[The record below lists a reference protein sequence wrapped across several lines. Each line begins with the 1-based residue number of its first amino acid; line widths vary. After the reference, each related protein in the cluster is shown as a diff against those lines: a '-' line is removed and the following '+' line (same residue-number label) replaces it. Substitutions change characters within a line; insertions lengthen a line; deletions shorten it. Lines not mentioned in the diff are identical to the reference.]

1 MDVKKY
7 QKASEISKKCK
18 EYGKSIAKS
27 GMNYLE
33 FSKKIENKIL
43 EMGGGIAFPVN
54 ISVNDTAAH
63 DIAQID
69 DTRVFEKGDLVKL
82 DIGVHID
89 GFIVDS
95 AITFE
100 IETNNHSELINL
112 NRKALEEALKVI
124 KPGVKVSEIG
134 RAVEKVVNGSKY
146 KIIKN
151 LTGHGIE
158 QYDIH
163 SGFGIP
169 NYDTKTNDIIEKGM
183 VIAVEPFLTNG
194 DGMIKSG
201 KSSGIYQLEYDKP
214 VRLYRDVL
222 NFIKKEFLTLPF
234 NIRDIQDK
242 FGYAKAKSS
251 IAYLVRNE
259 LLTDHQVLLEKKGS
273 VVSQFEHTI
282 IVEDKPIILG

>member
-1 MDVKKY
+1 MDVEKY

-18 EYGKSIAKS
+18 DYGKSIAKS

-112 NRKALEEALKVI
+112 NRKALDEALKVI

-134 RAVEKVVNGSKY
+134 KAVEKVVTGSKY

>member
-43 EMGGGIAFPVN
+43 ELGGGIAFPVN

-112 NRKALEEALKVI
+112 NRKALDEALKVI

-134 RAVEKVVNGSKY
+134 KAVEKVVKGSKY

-169 NYDTKTNDIIEKGM
+169 NYDTKTNDILERGM
-183 VIAVEPFLTNG
+183 VIAVEPFLTDG

>member
-43 EMGGGIAFPVN
+43 ELGGGIAFPVN

-100 IETNNHSELINL
+100 IETDNHSELINL
-112 NRKALEEALKVI
+112 NRRALDEALKVI

-134 RAVEKVVNGSKY
+134 KAVEKVVKGSKY

-169 NYDTKTNDIIEKGM
+169 NYDTKTNDILERGM
-183 VIAVEPFLTNG
+183 VIAVEPFLTDG

>member
-1 MDVKKY
+1 MDVEKY
-7 QKASEISKKCK
+7 KKASEISKECK
-18 EYGKSIAKS
+18 AYGKSIAKA

-33 FSKKIENKIL
+33 FSKKIEDKIIK
-43 EMGGGIAFPVN
+43 MGGGIAFPVN

-69 DTRVFEKGDLVKL
+69 DTRIFKKGDLVKL

-100 IETNNHSELINL
+100 IETKKYEDLINL
-112 NRKALEEALKVI
+112 NKKALASAIKKI
-124 KPGVKVSEIG
+124 KPGVKISEIG
-134 RAVEKVVNGSKY
+134 KAVEAVVKNSDY

-163 SGFGIP
+163 SGFSVP
-169 NYDTKTNDIIEKGM
+169 NYDTGGSDVLEKGM

-194 DGMIKSG
+194 FGSIKEG

-214 VRLYRDVL
+214 IRLYRDVL
-222 NFIKKEFLTLPF
+222 NYIKKEFLTLPF

-242 FGYAKAKSS
+242 FGYSKSKS
-251 IAYLVRNE
+251 AIAYLVRNQ
-259 LLTDHQVLLEKKGS
+259 LLTDHKVLLEKKDS

-282 IVEDKPIILG
+282 IVEDEPIVLG

>member
-1 MDVKKY
+1 MDIKKY

-112 NRKALEEALKVI
+112 NRKALDEALKVI

>member
-43 EMGGGIAFPVN
+43 ELGGGIAFPVN
-54 ISVNDTAAH
+54 ISVNDIAAH

-112 NRKALEEALKVI
+112 NRRALDEALKVI

-134 RAVEKVVNGSKY
+134 KAVEKVVKGSKY

-169 NYDTKTNDIIEKGM
+169 NYDTKTNDILERGM
-183 VIAVEPFLTNG
+183 VIAVEPFLTDG

>member
-43 EMGGGIAFPVN
+43 ELGGGIAFPVN

-100 IETNNHSELINL
+100 IETDNHSELINL
-112 NRKALEEALKVI
+112 NRRALDEALKVI

-134 RAVEKVVNGSKY
+134 KAVEKVVKGSKY

-169 NYDTKTNDIIEKGM
+169 NYDTKTNDILERGM
-183 VIAVEPFLTNG
+183 VIAVEPFLTDG

-259 LLTDHQVLLEKKGS
+259 LLTDHQVLLEKRGS

>member
-43 EMGGGIAFPVN
+43 ELGGGIAFPVN

-100 IETNNHSELINL
+100 IETDNHSELINL
-112 NRKALEEALKVI
+112 NRRALDEALKVI

-134 RAVEKVVNGSKY
+134 KAVEKVVKGSKY

-169 NYDTKTNDIIEKGM
+169 NYDTKTNDILERGM
-183 VIAVEPFLTNG
+183 VIAVEPFLTDG

-222 NFIKKEFLTLPF
+222 SFIKKEFLTLPF

-259 LLTDHQVLLEKKGS
+259 LLTDHQVLLEKRGS

>member
-43 EMGGGIAFPVN
+43 ELGGGIAFPVN
-54 ISVNDTAAH
+54 ISVNDIAAH

-112 NRKALEEALKVI
+112 NRKALDEALKVI

-134 RAVEKVVNGSKY
+134 KAVEKVVKGSKY

-169 NYDTKTNDIIEKGM
+169 NYDTKTNDILERGM
-183 VIAVEPFLTNG
+183 VIAVEPFLTDG

>member
-1 MDVKKY
+1 MDVTKY
-7 QKASEISKKCK
+7 KKASEISKKCK
-18 EYGKSIAKS
+18 AYGKSIAKS

-33 FSKKIENKIL
+33 FSKKIEEKIIN
-43 EMGGGIAFPVN
+43 MGGGIAFPVN
-54 ISVNDTAAH
+54 ISVNDVAAH

-69 DTRVFEKGDLVKL
+69 DTRVFKKGDLVKL

-100 IETNNHSELINL
+100 IETKKYEALISL
-112 NRKALEEALKVI
+112 NKKALESAINVI
-124 KPGVKVSEIG
+124 KPGIKISEIG
-134 RAVEKVVNGSKY
+134 KAVETVVNKSEY

-163 SGFGIP
+163 SGFSVP
-169 NYDTKTNDIIEKGM
+169 NYDTGGSDVLEKGM

-194 DGMIKSG
+194 FGSIKES

-214 VRLYRDVL
+214 IRLYRDVL

-234 NIRDIQDK
+234 NIRDIQIK
-242 FGYAKAKSS
+242 FGYAKSKSA
-251 IAYLVRNE
+251 IAYLVRNKI
-259 LLTDHQVLLEKKGS
+259 LTDHKVLLEKKGS

-282 IVEDKPIILG
+282 IVDDIPIVLG

>member
-43 EMGGGIAFPVN
+43 ELGGGIAFPVN

-112 NRKALEEALKVI
+112 NRRALDEALKVI

-134 RAVEKVVNGSKY
+134 KAVEKVVKGSKY

-169 NYDTKTNDIIEKGM
+169 NYDTKTNDILERGM
-183 VIAVEPFLTNG
+183 VIAVEPFLTDG

>member
-1 MDVKKY
+1 MDIKKY

-112 NRKALEEALKVI
+112 NRKALDEALKVI

-273 VVSQFEHTI
+273 VVSQFEHTV

>member
-1 MDVKKY
+1 MDVEKY

-43 EMGGGIAFPVN
+43 ELGGGIAFPVN

-100 IETNNHSELINL
+100 IETDNHSELINL
-112 NRKALEEALKVI
+112 NRRALDEALKVI

-134 RAVEKVVNGSKY
+134 KAVEKVVKGSKY

-169 NYDTKTNDIIEKGM
+169 NYDTKTNDILERGM
-183 VIAVEPFLTNG
+183 VIAVEPFLTDG

>member
-1 MDVKKY
+1 
-7 QKASEISKKCK
+7 
-18 EYGKSIAKS
+18 

-33 FSKKIENKIL
+33 FSKKIENKSL
-43 EMGGGIAFPVN
+43 ELGGGIAFPVK

-100 IETNNHSELINL
+100 IETDNHSELIKL
-112 NRKALEEALKVI
+112 NRRALDEALKVI

-134 RAVEKVVNGSKY
+134 KAVEKVVKGSKY

-169 NYDTKTNDIIEKGM
+169 NYDTKTNDILERGM
-183 VIAVEPFLTNG
+183 VIAVEPFLTDG

-259 LLTDHQVLLEKKGS
+259 LLTDHQVLLEKRGS

>member
-43 EMGGGIAFPVN
+43 ELGGGIAFPVN

-100 IETNNHSELINL
+100 IETNNHSELITL
-112 NRKALEEALKVI
+112 NRKALDEALKVI
-124 KPGVKVSEIG
+124 KPGIKVSEIG
-134 RAVEKVVNGSKY
+134 KAVEKVVKGSKY

-169 NYDTKTNDIIEKGM
+169 NYDTKTNDILERGM
-183 VIAVEPFLTNG
+183 VIAVEPFLTDG

-259 LLTDHQVLLEKKGS
+259 LLTDHQVLLEKRGS

>member
-1 MDVKKY
+1 MDIKKY

>member
-112 NRKALEEALKVI
+112 NRKALDEALKVI

-134 RAVEKVVNGSKY
+134 KAVEKVVNGSKY

-273 VVSQFEHTI
+273 VVSQFEHTV

>member
-43 EMGGGIAFPVN
+43 ELGGGIAFPVN

-100 IETNNHSELINL
+100 IETNNHSELITL
-112 NRKALEEALKVI
+112 NRKALDEALKVI
-124 KPGVKVSEIG
+124 KPGIKVSEIG
-134 RAVEKVVNGSKY
+134 KAVEKVVKGSKY

-169 NYDTKTNDIIEKGM
+169 NYDTKTNDILERGM
-183 VIAVEPFLTNG
+183 VIAVEPFLTDG

>member
-43 EMGGGIAFPVN
+43 ELGGGIAFPVN

-112 NRKALEEALKVI
+112 NRRALDEALKVI

-134 RAVEKVVNGSKY
+134 KAVEKVVKGSKY

-169 NYDTKTNDIIEKGM
+169 NYDTKTNDILERGM
-183 VIAVEPFLTNG
+183 VIAVEPFLTDG
-194 DGMIKSG
+194 DGMIKAG

-222 NFIKKEFLTLPF
+222 NFIKK
-234 NIRDIQDK
+234 
-242 FGYAKAKSS
+242 
-251 IAYLVRNE
+251 
-259 LLTDHQVLLEKKGS
+259 
-273 VVSQFEHTI
+273 
-282 IVEDKPIILG
+282 

>member
-43 EMGGGIAFPVN
+43 ALGGGIAFPVN

-100 IETNNHSELINL
+100 IETNNHSIFLLIYF
-112 NRKALEEALKVI
+112 LKQI
-124 KPGVKVSEIG
+124 F
-134 RAVEKVVNGSKY
+134 RY
-146 KIIKN
+146 
-151 LTGHGIE
+151 
-158 QYDIH
+158 QFY
-163 SGFGIP
+163 
-169 NYDTKTNDIIEKGM
+169 Y
-183 VIAVEPFLTNG
+183 FL
-194 DGMIKSG
+194 
-201 KSSGIYQLEYDKP
+201 
-214 VRLYRDVL
+214 
-222 NFIKKEFLTLPF
+222 
-234 NIRDIQDK
+234 
-242 FGYAKAKSS
+242 
-251 IAYLVRNE
+251 YL
-259 LLTDHQVLLEKKGS
+259 Q
-273 VVSQFEHTI
+273 
-282 IVEDKPIILG
+282 

>member
-43 EMGGGIAFPVN
+43 ELGGGIAFPVN

-100 IETNNHSELINL
+100 IETDNHSELIKL
-112 NRKALEEALKVI
+112 NRRALDEALKVI

-134 RAVEKVVNGSKY
+134 KAVEKVVKGSKY

-169 NYDTKTNDIIEKGM
+169 NYDTKTNDILERGM
-183 VIAVEPFLTNG
+183 VIAVEPFLTDG

-201 KSSGIYQLEYDKP
+201 KSSGIYQLESDKP

-259 LLTDHQVLLEKKGS
+259 LLTDHQVLLEKRGS